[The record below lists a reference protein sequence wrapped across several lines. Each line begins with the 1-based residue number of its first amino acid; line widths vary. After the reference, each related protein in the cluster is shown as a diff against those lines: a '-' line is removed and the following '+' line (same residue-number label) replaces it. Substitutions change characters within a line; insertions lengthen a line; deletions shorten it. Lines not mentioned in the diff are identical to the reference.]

1 MTFEAGWNAAIEKAA
16 AKVDNLKAHL
26 NMEEFL
32 LVLRDKPKAAE
43 IAKAVCSILDANAAA
58 IRSLTL
64 PSDLVAVPKFKIGD
78 RVEKIKGSS
87 WRGRIV
93 GTYSTELTKEGYA
106 VESENEPGSVQI
118 YPADALRAML
128 AAHKEGHT

>member
-64 PSDLVAVPKFKIGD
+64 PSDLVAVP
-78 RVEKIKGSS
+78 R
-87 WRGRIV
+87 
-93 GTYSTELTKEGYA
+93 
-106 VESENEPGSVQI
+106 EPTPEMVDAGVSAPGPAARTWEEHVTVI
-118 YPADALRAML
+118 YRAML
-128 AAHKEGHT
+128 AAHEEG